1 MILALEKL
9 GERMISSVF
18 SDLSSKMRQNETAQ
32 SKQPIKSTIF
42 MDENLYRHGVRV
54 WCVLYVCVQACML
67 YVFIIQSHLGK
78 FTYWGWL
85 GLCIGIS
92 KSVYSEYKEEKEKEL
107 AKTKNWQQNSQ
118 EK

>member
-9 GERMISSVF
+9 GERMISSAF
-18 SDLSSKMRQNETAQ
+18 SDLSSKTRQNETAQ

-42 MDENLYRHGVRV
+42 TDENFYRYSVRV
-54 WCVLYVCVQACML
+54 WCVLYVCVRACML
-67 YVFIIQSHLGK
+67 YVFIIQSHLDK

-85 GLCIGIS
+85 ELWTGIS
-92 KSVYSEYKEEKEKEL
+92 KSVYSEYKEEKEKAL
-107 AKTKNWQQNSQ
+107 AKTKIWRQNSQ